1 MPILPAL
8 LTMLALASMPA
19 LPGADP
25 STDPSAD
32 PSADPAPAP
41 STAPAAAPSADP
53 APAPATT
60 PAGAISLAGHEEAGQ
75 FTFYL
80 NEEVLVETHY
90 TWNPDGSYQGSY
102 TLSMAGQT
110 VTTTLSIETDA
121 AGEWTE
127 MSMETPQGPVS
138 VTRADSTAEITHQ
151 EKPRV
156 VPLPEGTIPFENFN
170 PALMRLFV
178 DAYDQKAGGEQASSI
193 FIVPQVT
200 LRSSVER
207 ISSETRAMGGRDWTF
222 ERYRLGLPGVD
233 VTLYLDEA
241 GRVIFGDVPAQH
253 GAYVREGFEALMAP
267 IEVDPLL
274 SAPEYEVDVE
284 SNVMIAMR
292 DGIALATDIYRPRAE
307 GRFPVIL
314 VRTPYK
320 KEMNELQARF
330 YARRGYVFAVQDCRG
345 RFASP
350 GEWEPFVNEGKD
362 GYDTIEYLAVQPWS
376 NAKVGMIGASYLG
389 WVQWWAARERP
400 PHLATM
406 IPNVAPPDPF
416 YNIPYEYGTFFLLGA
431 IWWANVLETEATGD
445 ITGARM
451 REVDDA
457 DYARHLRHLPVIEI
471 DEKVLGK
478 KNPYWRKWIEH
489 PTNDDYWEPANFL
502 RHLGPLDIPVF
513 HQSGWF
519 DGDGIGSKLNYLA
532 MRSFGHRN
540 QKLTLGP
547 WGHTDTATRQM
558 GERDFGPNAI
568 IDLQRDYLR
577 WMDRWLKGIDNGIDR
592 EPLVSLFVME
602 SNRWIHGDTYPLP
615 ETQLT
620 RLYLDSDGG
629 ANSLNGNGRAVF
641 EAPGAASPPDHFV
654 YDPGDPTPSPRS
666 GLGFDS
672 DDEKQSGD
680 EGESTE
686 AASEAVPDT
695 IDVDAIRAERKAHYA
710 EFLTERDDILVY
722 ESDPLT
728 EPLTIAGPIS
738 AVLWAAS
745 SAPDTDWFVRLS
757 MRDTDGYV
765 HNLTAGKL
773 RARFRRSMAAP
784 APLVPERIYRY
795 DLDLWQIGTT
805 FGPGE
810 SIIIEVASASFPVF
824 SRNLNTGGHNEMDTD
839 YRSARQT
846 IYHDAA
852 HPSYV
857 LLPVI
862 PAFEIADKP

>member
-1 MPILPAL
+1 MKRKKDHRMVGL
-8 LTMLALASMPA
+8 LTLRARQTLRPRPITRALAFLLALPV
-19 LPGADP
+19 LLGA
-25 STDPSAD
+25 
-32 PSADPAPAP
+32 APA
-41 STAPAAAPSADP
+41 
-53 APAPATT
+53 
-60 PAGAISLAGHEEAGQ
+60 GGVSLAGHEDAGH

-80 NEEVLVETHY
+80 NEEVLVETDY
-90 TWNPDGSYQGSY
+90 TWSADGTYEGAY

-110 VTTTLSIETDA
+110 VTTTLSIDSDPQ
-121 AGEWTE
+121 GEWTAV
-127 MSMETPQGPVS
+127 SMETPQGPVS
-138 VTRADSTAEITHQ
+138 VTRADSTAEITHN

-156 VPLPEGTIPFENFN
+156 VPLPDGTILFENFN

-178 DAYDQKAGGEQASSI
+178 DAYDQEAGGEQEFPI

-200 LRSSVER
+200 LKASVER
-207 ISSETRAMGGRDWTF
+207 ISSETRVMQGRDWTF
-222 ERYRLGLPGVD
+222 PRYRMGLPGVD

-241 GRVIFGDVPAQH
+241 GRVVFGDVPSQH

-267 IEVDPLL
+267 EEVDPLL
-274 SAPEYEVDVE
+274 SAPEHEVLVE
-284 SNVMIAMR
+284 PGVMVPMR

-350 GEWEPFVNEGKD
+350 GEWEPFVNEGQD

-376 NAKVGMIGASYLG
+376 NGKVGMIGASYLG

-400 PHLATM
+400 PHLAAI

-416 YNIPYEYGTFFLLGA
+416 YNIPYEYGAFFLLGA
-431 IWWANVLETEATGD
+431 IWWANVLESEATGD

-451 REVDDA
+451 REVNDA

-489 PTNDDYWEPANFL
+489 PTNDEYWEPANFL

-547 WGHTDTATRQM
+547 WGHTDTATREM

-568 IDLQRDYLR
+568 VDLQRDYLR

-615 ETQLT
+615 ETRFT
-620 RLYLDSDGG
+620 RLYIGSDGH
-629 ANSLNGNGRAVF
+629 ANTLDGDGRATF
-641 EAPGAASPPDHFV
+641 EAPGPESPPDHFV
-654 YDPGDPTPSPRS
+654 YDPGDPTPSPRADF
-666 GLGFDS
+666 GV
-672 DDEKQSGD
+672 EP
-680 EGESTE
+680 GEDE
-686 AASEAVPDT
+686 AADEAAEEAAPDT
-695 IDVDAIRAERKAHYA
+695 IDVEAIRAARKAHYA
-710 EFLTERDDILVY
+710 EILTEREDILVY
-722 ESDPLT
+722 ESEPLT
-728 EPLTIAGPIS
+728 EPVTIAGPIS
-738 AVLWAAS
+738 AVLWAGS

-757 MRDTDGYV
+757 MRDTEGYL
-765 HNLTAGKL
+765 HNLTEGKL
-773 RARFRRSMAAP
+773 RARFRQSMAAP
-784 APLVPERIYRY
+784 APLVQGRIYRY
-795 DLDLWQIGTT
+795 ELDLWQTGMT
-805 FGPGE
+805 FRPGE
-810 SIIIEVASASFPVF
+810 RLVVEVASASFPFF

-839 YRSARQT
+839 YRPARQT

-862 PAFEIADKP
+862 PGFESPEEP